1 MKPRASSHSAASSLA
16 PGAAEAGATMATR
29 APGRKAGTGAAPL
42 PRTARAAA
50 QRQCRQAQRAGLLQ
64 EAAAA
69 RMLML
74 RGLSTQPVAPLAY
87 GQSRHRQAADPDAAQ
102 GLQLQARGIANEFDE
117 TRQRRLQRKAQMGF
131 VLPADLHGGGRPPF
145 VRQATLQPGQV
156 ALAELATDLRYVFL
170 LDELALFHQ
179 LARYRVFL
187 RVDDQAAGRA
197 FQRRDELQAV
207 EHAL

>member
-1 MKPRASSHSAASSLA
+1 MPCPQAHGSRSRSAPVPSGTARRSASGRRGGPDADA
-16 PGAAEAGATMATR
+16 AGALHAV
-29 APGRKAGTGAAPL
+29 
-42 PRTARAAA
+42 
-50 QRQCRQAQRAGLLQ
+50 
-64 EAAAA
+64 
-69 RMLML
+69 
-74 RGLSTQPVAPLAY
+74 QPVAPLAY

-156 ALAELATDLRYVFL
+156 ALAELAPDLRYVFL

-187 RVDDQAAGRA
+187 RR
-197 FQRRDELQAV
+197 
-207 EHAL
+207 